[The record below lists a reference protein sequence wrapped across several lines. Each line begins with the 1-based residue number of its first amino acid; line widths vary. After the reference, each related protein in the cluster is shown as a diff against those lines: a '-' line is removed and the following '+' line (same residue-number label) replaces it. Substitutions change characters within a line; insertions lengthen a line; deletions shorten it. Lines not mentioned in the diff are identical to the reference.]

1 MTTALPYLAFS
12 MGLLSSFHCIGMCGP
27 IALALPI
34 HKGTRFQ
41 QWSGLT
47 IYNSGRIVSYS
58 MLGLLT
64 GTIGASLAWVG
75 FLRYLSILA
84 GIVMLFYVFWPARL
98 DIYFHPPI
106 FWVRFVNALKKRMS
120 AMLQSRSVGS
130 WLMLGIFNGLI
141 PCGMVYMALVSSV
154 ATGSVAGGG
163 VYMMIFGLGTLPAM
177 ISVGVAKQKFP
188 PALRSRIRK
197 LMPVMLA
204 VAGIILVL
212 RGILVEFPVPGK
224 ADSITICK

>member
-1 MTTALPYLAFS
+1 
-12 MGLLSSFHCIGMCGP
+12 
-27 IALALPI
+27 
-34 HKGTRFQ
+34 
-41 QWSGLT
+41 
-47 IYNSGRIVSYS
+47 
-58 MLGLLT
+58 
-64 GTIGASLAWVG
+64 
-75 FLRYLSILA
+75 
-84 GIVMLFYVFWPARL
+84 
-98 DIYFHPPI
+98 
-106 FWVRFVNALKKRMS
+106 
-120 AMLQSRSVGS
+120 
-130 WLMLGIFNGLI
+130 
-141 PCGMVYMALVSSV
+141 MALVSSV